1 MHHCVMQFYHRV
13 THHRIVLSIFYNYFT
28 FRFDPAVLVK
38 KKIKEEGITSTY
50 LSGTRTQ
57 VPAAFLVL
65 HKIFICMLHSQKILL
80 SQKLNNVY
88 FFLLSDDGAV
98 ECWGYTGT
106 DGHWVWGRGT
116 GPICDQKQ
124 EKKWPGATGSSYSSP
139 SILSNSS
146 IMFAPLPDS
155 PTDGQG
161 VSLLSDTG
169 NAVVRCLQGP
179 HGEGS
184 TFSSNL
190 LRSSMNPTF
199 KHCILMDLISKTGIS
214 LIEPV

>member
-1 MHHCVMQFYHRV
+1 MC
-13 THHRIVLSIFYNYFT
+13 I
-28 FRFDPAVLVK
+28 
-38 KKIKEEGITSTY
+38 
-50 LSGTRTQ
+50 
-57 VPAAFLVL
+57 
-65 HKIFICMLHSQKILL
+65 
-80 SQKLNNVY
+80 

-139 SILSNSS
+139 STLSNSYK
-146 IMFAPLPDS
+146 MFAPLPDS

-169 NAVVRCLQGP
+169 NAVVRWFQGP